1 MSLAVRFTETLF
13 RWLARRSPATRARV
27 GRIIGTLAWPLVP
40 RRRRIALR
48 NIELCFP
55 ELSPREQRQLGRRH
69 FVELAH
75 SIVDRAILW
84 YGTEEQVRALVAL
97 EGFHHLQE
105 ALQEGP
111 VILLAPH
118 FIGLDAGATRL
129 SLEGPAA
136 SMYQVQSHPGFDALF
151 RKGRTRFND
160 IRLVSRREGLRP
172 LVRYLRQGLPI
183 YYLPDMDF
191 GRRSAVFVPF
201 FGVPAATVTAP
212 AQLARNWQARIVP
225 VLTYRDPI
233 TGQYTTHV
241 QAPLDDFPGDDD
253 LTSATARLNREI
265 EAWIRVAPSQYHWV
279 HKRFKTQ
286 PEGWPDLY
294 D

>member
-1 MSLAVRFTETLF
+1 MTLAVTLTEHLF
-13 RWLARRSPATRARV
+13 RWLARRSPQTRARI
-27 GRIIGTLAWPLVP
+27 GRTLGTLAWPLVR

-55 ELSPREQRQLGRRH
+55 ELSQREQRRLGKRH
-69 FVELAH
+69 FEELAQ
-75 SIVDRAILW
+75 SIIDRAILW
-84 YGTEEQVRALVAL
+84 YGSEDQIRALVHL
-97 EGFHHLQE
+97 EGFHHLEE
-105 ALQEGP
+105 ALREGP

-136 SMYQVQSHPGFDALF
+136 SMYQVQSHPGFDALL

-160 IRLVSRREGLRP
+160 IRLVSRREGLRRII
-172 LVRYLRQGLPI
+172 RYMREGLPI

-191 GRRSAVFVPF
+191 GRRSSVFVPF
-201 FGVPAATVTAP
+201 FGVLAATVTTP
-212 AQLARNWQARIVP
+212 AQLARNWRARILP
-225 VLTYRDPI
+225 VLTYRDPVS
-233 TGQYTTHV
+233 GLYTTRVH
-241 QAPLDDFPGDDD
+241 QPLGDFPGDAD
-253 LTSATARLNREI
+253 LTNATARLNREI
-265 EAWIRVAPSQYHWV
+265 ETWIRVAPSQYHWV

-286 PEGWPDLY
+286 PEGCPDLY